1 MLAFFIRVMY
11 TGGKGTLIFA
21 ANFKSKLFWSFFM
34 STPTTLNATSRTL
47 SGTGGARIVRNSG
60 MVPGIIY
67 GSKKDPEMI
76 AIDPK
81 ALMVEC
87 LQPGFFSRL
96 YTISVEGSEQEVL
109 AKDVQ
114 FHPVTDRPIHV
125 DFMRIS
131 KGAKV
136 HVFVPLL
143 FINED
148 KAPGIKRGGVLNV
161 VHHNLELICPAH
173 SIPEKLTIDL
183 TGKDINQ
190 TIHLESLAL
199 PEGVVAAHP
208 ERDNTIATIVAP
220 TVEEEKP
227 KEEAT
232 AGGTAGAASDGG
244 TSPSS
249 AS

>member
-1 MLAFFIRVMY
+1 
-11 TGGKGTLIFA
+11 
-21 ANFKSKLFWSFFM
+21 
-34 STPTTLNATSRTL
+34 
-47 SGTGGARIVRNSG
+47 

-67 GSKKDPEMI
+67 GNKKDPEMI
-76 AIDPK
+76 SIDPK
-81 ALMVEC
+81 ALMTEC

-96 YTISVEGSEQEVL
+96 YSVAVDGKEQEVL
-109 AKDVQ
+109 AKAVQ

-136 HVFVPLL
+136 HVFVPIT

-161 VHHNLELICPAH
+161 VHHNLELICPAQ
-173 SIPEKLTIDL
+173 SIPAKLTVDL
-183 TGKDINQ
+183 TGQDIGH

-199 PEGVVAAHP
+199 PADVVAAHP

-220 TVEEEKP
+220 TVMEEEKP
-227 KEEAT
+227 GET
-232 AGGTAGAASDGG
+232 ADAAAAGAAPTGG
-244 TSPSS
+244 GSS
-249 AS
+249 APAAS